1 MHIPFVYA
9 PDPIVPTHPFG
20 IYVPGMTPDPPRCW
34 TLLYHAP
41 DADEQEDLMP
51 AETGDEALT
60 AELHME
66 MLHDEVDVHVAAV

>member
-1 MHIPFVYA
+1 
-9 PDPIVPTHPFG
+9 
-20 IYVPGMTPDPPRCW
+20 
-34 TLLYHAP
+34 
-41 DADEQEDLMP
+41 MP